1 MEEGQLTIIEKEKKG
16 KGTLKWILISVGCV
30 AVIGLIVG
38 LFYYFSTSQGDYK
51 LEQTQNA
58 ITRILPR
65 NEMYVA
71 TAIIEDYTTE
81 KHEESFFGLF
91 PETHTCAQMLRQK
104 VSYKID
110 LSKLEYELTDE
121 HHIIVKM
128 PQPEYTASTQASPFI
143 SDDENYWKDEMPST
157 DKMKAK
163 VEKKIRER
171 FDTKENRQKASL
183 YAQEAILH
191 MLNMLDFEVEFVND
205 LEKTDAEG

>member
-1 MEEGQLTIIEKEKKG
+1 MEGRDLTIIEKEAKKRG
-16 KGTLKWILISVGCV
+16 KSKWTFISIGCV
-30 AVIGLIVG
+30 AIIGLIVG
-38 LFYYFSTSQGDYK
+38 LYWYYKSSNDELQ

-71 TAIIEDYTTE
+71 TAVIEDYTTE
-81 KHEESFFGLF
+81 KRDESFFGF
-91 PETHTCAQMLRQK
+91 TIESHTCAQILRQK

-110 LSKLEYELTDE
+110 LSKLEYELTGE
-121 HHIIVKM
+121 KHILVKM
-128 PQPEYTASTQASPFI
+128 PQPEYTASTQALPFI
-143 SDDENYWKDEMPST
+143 SDDEGYWKEEMPST

-191 MLNMLDFEVEFVND
+191 MLSMLDFEVEFVND
-205 LEKTDAEG
+205 LENSDARE